1 LGGFGDTTIMVAMLS
16 PLSSPLARALS
27 QYIDA
32 HGGGEG
38 ILATPV
44 DGLTFFRA
52 TDTISPSHTL
62 YKPCLCVVAQGAKQ
76 VSFGKEVLHYDEQQC
91 LIVSID
97 LPVVGRVT
105 RASAAVPY
113 LAMAVELDVQIMRA
127 VMAELDNP
135 PTPGDR
141 VTSGMFVETL
151 AEPLSDCFLRL
162 VRMLE
167 APGATV
173 LYPAIMREICFWLLT
188 GKHGAEVC
196 KLTLPGSHT
205 LRIAEAINL
214 LRDNFSRSIRVNELA
229 QAAGMSASSFH
240 EHFKALTSMTP
251 LQYQKQLRLLEAR
264 RLILADGINVSS
276 AAYQV
281 GYESPSQFSREYSRM
296 FGAAPKRDAME
307 LKGARA

>member
-1 LGGFGDTTIMVAMLS
+1 MSAS
-16 PLSSPLARALS
+16 LARALS

-38 ILATPV
+38 LLPTAV
-44 DGLTFFRA
+44 DGLALFRA
-52 TDTISPSHTL
+52 TDTVSPSHTL

-76 VSFGKEVLHYDEQQC
+76 VSFGKEMLSYDEQQC

-113 LAMAVELDVQIMRA
+113 LAMALELDVQIMRA

-135 PTPGDR
+135 PRPREEVGA
-141 VTSGMFVETL
+141 GMFVETL
-151 AEPLSDCFLRL
+151 TGPLSDCFLRL

-167 APGATV
+167 TPGAPAA

-188 GKHGAEVC
+188 GPHGAEVC
-196 KLTLPGSHT
+196 KLTLPGSYT
-205 LRIAEAINL
+205 LRIAEAINH
-214 LRDNFSRSIRVNELA
+214 LRDNFTRSIRVEELA
-229 QAAGMSASSFH
+229 QAARMSASSFH
-240 EHFKALTSMTP
+240 QHFKALTSMSP

-264 RLILADGINVSS
+264 RLMLADGANVSS

-281 GYESPSQFSREYSRM
+281 GYESASQFSREYSRM
-296 FGAAPKRDAME
+296 FGAAPKRDATE
-307 LKGARA
+307 LKGAGA

>member
-1 LGGFGDTTIMVAMLS
+1 MVAMLS
-16 PLSSPLARALS
+16 PTASPLARALS

-32 HGGGEG
+32 HGRGVG
-38 ILATPV
+38 LLPTPV
-44 DGLTFFRA
+44 DGLALFRA
-52 TDTISPSHTL
+52 TDTVSPSHTL

-76 VSFGKEVLHYDEQQC
+76 VSFGKEVLDYDEQQC

-105 RASAAVPY
+105 RASAEVPY
-113 LAMAVELDVQIMRA
+113 LAIAVELDVQIMRA

-135 PTPGDR
+135 PTPHDR
-141 VTSGMFVETL
+141 VISGMFVETL
-151 AEPLSDCFLRL
+151 VEPLADCFLRL

-167 APGATV
+167 APGATAV
-173 LYPAIMREICFWLLT
+173 LYPTIMREICFWLLT
-188 GKHGAEVC
+188 GRHGAEVC
-196 KLTLPGSHT
+196 KLTLPGSYT
-205 LRIAEAINL
+205 LRIAESINR
-214 LRDNFSRSIRVNELA
+214 LRDNFARAIRVNELA

-240 EHFKALTSMTP
+240 QHFKALTSMTP